1 MCKMKNVIIRI
12 ISPLRH
18 LLHHELHILF
28 VKFFFQHAFIKY
40 MHTNDFLLL
49 LKHGPPY
56 VLESLIVIEI
66 YLKQIFDKQPQ
77 TSHLNI

>member
-1 MCKMKNVIIRI
+1 MHHPNAFLLAYI
-12 ISPLRH
+12 ISLLGH
-18 LLHHELHILF
+18 LLHHELYTLF
-28 VKFFFQHAFIKY
+28 AKFLLQHALIKY

-66 YLKQIFDKQPQ
+66 YLKCIFDKQLHP
-77 TSHLNI
+77 NF

>member
-1 MCKMKNVIIRI
+1 
-12 ISPLRH
+12 
-18 LLHHELHILF
+18 
-28 VKFFFQHAFIKY
+28 